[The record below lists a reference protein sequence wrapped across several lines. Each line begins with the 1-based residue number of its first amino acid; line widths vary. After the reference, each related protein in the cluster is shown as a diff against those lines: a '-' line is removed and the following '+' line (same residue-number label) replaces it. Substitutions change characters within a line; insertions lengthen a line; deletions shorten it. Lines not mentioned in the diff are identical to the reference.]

1 MYLKLKPS
9 KSNQFPIGG
18 VLIKSNSVKEWL
30 LEIQSMAFALNE
42 IEIYPIPGTI
52 ANSIWGCFV
61 ITSKKLTSQHV
72 GKHEL
77 CQKVCANFFIP
88 EHTTVTPV
96 ISETDQNSLFSTTP
110 HICHPEFGF
119 VQLEEKYNPTY
130 YIETPTEKFRY
141 VREPQPSVF
150 IPKQIKS
157 FQITPVSNEDI
168 LKKLEEKAFPK
179 KKKLPDTKLSIL
191 EKAKLSIY
199 KTLFTKKNKAET
211 NSPTEHTD
219 LMQKIDG
226 FVKSMFH
233 KKKDWSEGIQEDFED
248 LNKRNQK
255 EIDKLM
261 ELLKNNPEEALK
273 YAIPLDNTGASRGQ
287 NSGQLQLSKRW
298 NNFSLFGS
306 DMFSGG
312 NHGGGG
318 GSIDLGHHFH
328 QLSDQYHKTAKDLID
343 KKEYEKAS
351 FVYMK
356 LLKDFHLAASTLET
370 GKMYEEAAAIYLKHA
385 NNRLKAAEC
394 YEKGNMIAKAIELYE
409 EIELYEKVG
418 DLYLTLQNQP
428 KAFQAFE
435 KTVEVYKRKNKYI
448 PAALIYQHKMKD
460 MLKTQ
465 NLLMEGWNHNI
476 EPYNCLNHYLE
487 NINDTKALK
496 SEIENIYTNLRTE
509 NRELFLRV
517 IQKEYEKKNE
527 LTNYLRELGY
537 ELIAKQIKINPRI
550 AIELKKFNLGDKEVM
565 KDISRFNSKKK

>member
-1 MYLKLKPS
+1 MYIKLKPS
-9 KSNQFPIGG
+9 KSNHFPIGG
-18 VLIKSNSVKEWL
+18 FLIKADSVKVWL
-30 LEIQSMAFALNE
+30 LEIQNMGFTLNE
-42 IEIYPIPGTI
+42 IEIYPIPGTT
-52 ANSIWGCFV
+52 ANSVWGCFV
-61 ITSKKLTSQHV
+61 ITSKKLTSQRV

-88 EHTTVTPV
+88 EHTIVTPV

-119 VQLEEKYNPTY
+119 VQLEEEYNPAH
-130 YIETPTEKFRY
+130 YIEIPTEKFRY
-141 VREPQPSVF
+141 VREPEPSVF

-157 FQITPVSNEDI
+157 FQIKPVPNEDI

-179 KKKLPDTKLSIL
+179 TEKLPDTKLSIL

-199 KTLFTKKNKAET
+199 KKLFSKKNKAET

-219 LMQKIDG
+219 LMQNIDN
-226 FVKSMFH
+226 FVKAIFH

-273 YAIPLDNTGASRGQ
+273 YAIPLDHSGVSRGQ
-287 NSGQLQLSKRW
+287 NSGQLQLSKIW
-298 NNFSLFGS
+298 SNFSLFGN
-306 DMFSGG
+306 DMFTGG
-312 NHGGGG
+312 SRGSGG
-318 GSIDLGHHFH
+318 GSIDLGHHFN
-328 QLSDQYHKTAKDLID
+328 QLSDQYHKTAKELID

-356 LLKDFHLAASTLET
+356 LLKDFNLAASTLEN
-370 GKMYEEAAAIYLKHA
+370 GKMYQEAAAIYLKHG
-385 NNRLKAAEC
+385 NNKKKAAEC
-394 YEKGNMIAKAIELYE
+394 YEKGNMTTKAIELYE
-409 EIELYEKVG
+409 EIGQYEKVG
-418 DLYLTLQNQP
+418 DLYLTIQNQP
-428 KAFQAFE
+428 KAFHFFE
-435 KTVEVYKRKNKYI
+435 KTVETYKQKKNYI
-448 PAALIYQHKMKD
+448 PAALIYQYKMKD
-460 MLKTQ
+460 LFKTQ

-476 EPYNCLNHYLE
+476 QPYNCLNHYLE
-487 NINDTKALK
+487 NINDTKSLK
-496 SEIENIYTNLRTE
+496 SEIESIYTKLTDE

-517 IQKEYEKKNE
+517 IQKEYDKKNE

-550 AIELKKFNLGDKEVM
+550 ASELKKFNKEDKEVM
-565 KDISRFNSKKK
+565 KDISRFNFKKK